1 MTYHHLTIDEL
12 TMIANFRDQGVKA
25 YRAAKLL
32 HRGLETVYR
41 VYRFLAAG
49 HTLQEYY
56 QHYRENKAH
65 CGRKAIQLPTDEV
78 TYIKAKVAQGWTPDT
93 IMGRAE
99 RPLSCSMRTLYRLFE
114 RGNFDVRTL
123 PMKGKRRPNGYVER
137 RGKAGQ
143 LGQSIHQRAIDF
155 PNFNRE
161 FGHLEAD
168 TVQGKGHQGAVMTL
182 VERTSKVEVILNV
195 HSKTATSVIQHLQ
208 EWLAKFP
215 PHFFKSITFDN
226 GKEFA
231 DWRAIANQFDLQ
243 TYFAEV
249 GAPNQRGLNENNN
262 GLLRRDGL
270 HKGRDLRHL
279 ADEEV
284 AQIMSYRNNIPRKSL
299 GYQTPYEVFM
309 KYVTDEQLLFF

>member
-1 MTYHHLTIDEL
+1 MVAI
-12 TMIANFRDQGVKA
+12 K
-25 YRAAKLL
+25 
-32 HRGLETVYR
+32 
-41 VYRFLAAG
+41 RFFLYIF
-49 HTLQEYY
+49 YY
-56 QHYRENKAH
+56 FNTSFN
-65 CGRKAIQLPTDEV
+65 RKAIQLPTDEV

-114 RGNFDVRTL
+114 RGTV
-123 PMKGKRRPNGYVER
+123 
-137 RGKAGQ
+137 
-143 LGQSIHQRAIDF
+143 DF

>member
-32 HRGLETVYR
+32 HRSLETVYR

-78 TYIKAKVAQGWTPDT
+78 TYIKAKV
-93 IMGRAE
+93 
-99 RPLSCSMRTLYRLFE
+99 
-114 RGNFDVRTL
+114 
-123 PMKGKRRPNGYVER
+123 
-137 RGKAGQ
+137 
-143 LGQSIHQRAIDF
+143 
-155 PNFNRE
+155 
-161 FGHLEAD
+161 
-168 TVQGKGHQGAVMTL
+168 
-182 VERTSKVEVILNV
+182 EVILNV
-195 HSKTATSVIQHLQ
+195 HSKTATSVTQHLQ

-279 ADEEV
+279 ADGEV